1 MDIQY
6 QWQFSTPAETLSVHM
21 QNWQQDQAMFYATLN
36 MQRQPW
42 HADTLNHMLFAYPWM
57 TLKVILAIYWQ
68 ALKLW
73 LKRIPFY
80 PHPDQ
85 HPRIGD

>member
-1 MDIQY
+1 
-6 QWQFSTPAETLSVHM
+6 M

-42 HADTLNHMLFAYPWM
+42 QASVLNRMLLAYPWM
-57 TLKVILAIYWQ
+57 TLKVILGIYWQ
-68 ALKLW
+68 ALRLW

-80 PHPDQ
+80 SHPDQ
-85 HPRIGD
+85 ASRLGD